1 MKKKSLKFIAG
12 VLSLAS
18 FAIFSFAQ
26 TPKNLPYWNDLSVI
40 SINKEYPRTAFM
52 SYDSPKDA
60 MTLKYENS
68 KYYYLLNGTWKF
80 YFTNDQRQLPPNITD
95 ANTDISGWHDIKVP
109 GNWELQGFGEAY
121 YVNQPYEWDTYKPT
135 PPFIPEENPVG
146 VYRRD
151 FEIPADWT
159 SRDLFLHI
167 AAAKSGLYVYINGKE
182 VGYSENS
189 KDPAEF
195 KINDYIHA
203 GKNILT
209 LKIYRWSTGSWLEAQ
224 DFLRVSGIE
233 RDVFI
238 WSQPKTAVKDFRV
251 VSTLDDKYKD
261 GIFKLGIDIKNTNSV
276 SKNVSVKYQLFN
288 RTGKE
293 VAAET
298 KKLQITSNGV
308 ATANFEKIFPGVETW
323 TSEHPNLY
331 KLIMTVEENGKTAEV
346 VPFRVGFRR
355 IEIKNTDEML
365 NGKPMRL
372 FFVNGQPIKLK
383 GVNIHETS
391 EDGHYVTPE
400 RMRRNF
406 ELMKLHNINSVRLSH
421 YPQDRKFYEMCDEFG
436 LYVYDEA
443 NVESHGMR
451 YTIYQEDMRMGTLGH
466 EVGEPKTESALKG
479 TLGHNPDYL
488 ESHKSRWI
496 AMFERNK
503 NYPSVTI
510 WSLGNEAGN
519 GYNFYNGYVLIK
531 EMDKDLMARPVCYE
545 RALEDWNTDM
555 VVPQYPSA
563 GGIAY
568 YGKYGRRVNSANNR
582 PYIPSEYSH
591 AMGNSNG
598 NLYDQWVE
606 IYKYPNLQGGYIWE
620 WIDHAVK
627 WEKNGKTIW
636 AYGGDFGENQPS
648 DGNFVADGVIGPN
661 QDPHPAMAEVK
672 YAHQNVG
679 FKAGDLSKGEVIIK
693 NRFYFTNLSK
703 YRLKY
708 KILENGKIIREAALP
723 TLNVAPQDSTI
734 VTVPVNNLKAK
745 PGIEYFVNFE
755 VTTLQPAPLI
765 PVGYM
770 IAHDQFQLPIKAD
783 KKEYTNTSGPK
794 LEVSDSGNNLIV
806 SSSKVYFELNKQSGI
821 VSSYKVDGQEYF
833 SEGFG
838 IRPNF
843 WRAPNDNDYGN
854 LAPIRL
860 QIWKQT
866 GKNLKVANASAQ
878 AEGNTVVITVD
889 YSLLP
894 GNNYIVK
901 YKIYPSGVVHTGI
914 KFTPAYTEA
923 QKVEMEVNILTLEA
937 TQSVQGT
944 PEPPKKKVERL
955 EVPRIGVRFRLPAS
969 MNQVQY
975 LGRGPEENYIDRY
988 MSTLVGLYKTTADNM
1003 YYPYVRPQENGH
1015 HTDTRW
1021 LALQTTTGKGLLI
1034 TADNTIGFNAL
1045 RNSIEDF
1052 DSEEADAPYQFRNL
1066 TPFEKANKTVEYAR
1080 NRLPKHTHAA
1090 DITPRNFVE
1099 VCVDMKQY
1107 GVAGYDSWGA
1117 RQEPDCTI
1125 YADQEYSWGFTL
1137 IPISNNKEVE
1147 QKSILKY

>member
-1 MKKKSLKFIAG
+1 MNKLSVKLIAI
-12 VLSLAS
+12 LA
-18 FAIFSFAQ
+18 ILFSGLFSPA
-26 TPKNLPYWNDLSVI
+26 KADGELPYWNNINVVSV
-40 SINKEYPRTAFM
+40 NKEYPRTTFM
-52 SYDSPKDA
+52 SYDNPQDA

-80 YFTNDQRQLPPNITD
+80 YFSNDQRQLPKNITD
-95 ANTDISGWHDIKVP
+95 ANTDTSGWHNIKVP

-135 PPFIPEENPVG
+135 PPLIPEANPVG

-151 FEIPADWT
+151 FEIPADWMN
-159 SRDLFLHI
+159 RELFLHI

-195 KINDYIHA
+195 KINAYVKP

-251 VSTLDDKYKD
+251 VSNLNDTYKD
-261 GIFKLGIDIKNTNSV
+261 GIFKLGVDIKNTNATAKS
-276 SKNVSVKYQLFN
+276 VSVKYQLFN

-293 VAAET
+293 VATET
-298 KKLQITSNGV
+298 KNIQVPTNSF
-308 ATANFEKIFPGVETW
+308 ATANFERLFPGVDTW
-323 TSEHPNLY
+323 TSENPNLY
-331 KLIMTVEENGKTAEV
+331 KLLITVNEDGKTVEA
-346 VPFRVGFRR
+346 VPFHVGFRR
-355 IEIKNTDEML
+355 IEIKDTDRML
-365 NGKPMRL
+365 NGKPLRL

-391 EDGHYVTPE
+391 EDGHYVSPE

-451 YTIYQEDMRMGTLGH
+451 YTIYQEDMRMGTQGH

-519 GYNFYNGYVLIK
+519 GYNFYNGYVLLK
-531 EMDKDLMARPVCYE
+531 EMDKNLMARPVNYE
-545 RALEDWNTDM
+545 RALEEWNTDM
-555 VVPQYPSA
+555 IVPQYPSA

-568 YGKYGRRVNSANNR
+568 YGKRGRSVNSANNR
-582 PYIPSEYSH
+582 PYVPSEYSH

-636 AYGGDFGENQPS
+636 AYGGDYGENQPS
-648 DGNFVADGVIGPN
+648 DGNFVADGVISPN

-672 YAHQNVG
+672 YVHQNVG
-679 FKAGDLSKGEVIIK
+679 FEAGNLSKGEVIIK

-708 KILENGKIIREAALP
+708 KILENGKVIREANLSG
-723 TLNVAPQDSTI
+723 LNVAPQDSTLI
-734 VTVPVNNLKAK
+734 TIPVSNLKSK
-745 PGIEYFVNFE
+745 PGTEYFVNFE
-755 VTTLQPAPLI
+755 VTTLQPEPLI

-770 IAHDQFQLPIKAD
+770 IAYDQFELPVKAD

-794 LEVSDSGNNLIV
+794 LEVSNSANALIV
-806 SSSKVYFELNKQSGI
+806 NSSKVHFELNKQTGI
-821 VSSYKVDGQEYF
+821 VTSYKVDGQEYF
-833 SEGFG
+833 SDGFG

-854 LAPIRL
+854 NAPLRL
-860 QIWKQT
+860 QVWKQT
-866 GKNLKVANASAQ
+866 GKKLKVSKASAQ
-878 AEGNTVVITVD
+878 TEGNTVVMSID
-889 YSLLP
+889 YELLP
-894 GNNYIVK
+894 GNNYVVN
-901 YKIYPSGVVHTGI
+901 YKIYPSGVVHTSV
-914 KFTPAYTEA
+914 KFTPAYSEA
-923 QKVEMEVNILTLEA
+923 QKVEMNMLASEA
-937 TQSVQGT
+937 TQSAQAPATDKPRG
-944 PEPPKKKVERL
+944 KAERL
-955 EVPRIGVRFRLPAS
+955 EVPRIGVRFRLPVA
-969 MNQVQY
+969 MNRVQY
-975 LGRGPEENYIDRY
+975 FGRGPEENYIDRHKG
-988 MSTLVGLYKTTADNM
+988 TLVGLYKTTADDM

-1015 HTDTRW
+1015 HFETRW
-1021 LALQTTTGKGLLI
+1021 LALQTTNGKGLLI
-1034 TADNTIGFNAL
+1034 AADTTIGFNAL

-1125 YADQEYSWGFTL
+1125 YADREYNWGFTL
-1137 IPISNNKEVE
+1137 IPVSGSKEIE
-1147 QKSILKY
+1147 QKAILKY

>member
-1 MKKKSLKFIAG
+1 MAVSG
-12 VLSLAS
+12 
-18 FAIFSFAQ
+18 IFSSVRADE
-26 TPKNLPYWNDLSVI
+26 KRPYWNDLNVI
-40 SINKEYPRTAFM
+40 SVNKEYPRTTFM
-52 SYDSPKDA
+52 SYDNPGDA

-68 KYYYLLNGTWKF
+68 PYYYLLNGTWKF
-80 YFTNDQRQLPPNITD
+80 YFTEDQRQLPANITD
-95 ANTDISGWHDIKVP
+95 VDTDVSAWNDIRVP

-135 PPFIPEENPVG
+135 PPLLPEATPVG

-151 FEIPADWT
+151 IDIRADWMN
-159 SRDLFLHI
+159 RDIFLHI
-167 AAAKSGLYVYINGKE
+167 AAAKSGVYVYINGKE

-195 KINDYIHA
+195 KINPYIA
-203 GKNILT
+203 PGKNVLT

-224 DFLRVSGIE
+224 DFLRMSGIE

-238 WSQPKTAVKDFRV
+238 WSQPRTAVKDFRV
-251 VSTLDDKYKD
+251 VSTLDDLYRD
-261 GIFKLGIDIKNTNSV
+261 GIFKLGVDIKNTGSAE
-276 SKNVSVKYQLFN
+276 KNVAVKYQLLDGN
-288 RTGKE
+288 GRE

-298 KKLQITSNGV
+298 QSIRVKGDGV
-308 ATANFEKIFPGVETW
+308 ATANFEQYFPDVATW

-331 KLIMTVEENGKTAEV
+331 KLLMSVEENGRTVEV

-355 IEIKNTDEML
+355 IEIKNTDIIV
-365 NGKPMRL
+365 NNKPLRL
-372 FFVNGQPIKLK
+372 FYVNGQPIKLK
-383 GVNIHETS
+383 GVNIHETC
-391 EDGHYVTPE
+391 EDGHYISPE

-421 YPQDRKFYEMCDEFG
+421 YPQDRKFYEMCDEYG

-443 NVESHGMR
+443 NIESHGMR
-451 YTIYQEDMRMGTLGH
+451 YTIYQEDMRMGTVGH
-466 EVGEPKTESALKG
+466 QVGEPKTESDLKG
-479 TLGHNPDYL
+479 TLGHNPDYA

-519 GYNFYNGYVLIK
+519 GYNFYNGYVLLK
-531 EMDKDLMARPVCYE
+531 EMDKNLMARPVCYE

-563 GGIAY
+563 GGIRY
-568 YGKYGRRVNSANNR
+568 YGENGRRVNSASNR

-620 WIDHAVK
+620 WIDHAVLWQK
-627 WEKNGKTIW
+627 DGKTIW
-636 AYGGDFGENQPS
+636 AYGGDFGKDQPS

-661 QDPHPAMAEVK
+661 QEPHPAMAEVK
-672 YAHQNVG
+672 YVHQNVG
-679 FKAGDLSKGEVIIK
+679 FEARDLNKGEIMMK

-703 YRLKY
+703 YRFDY
-708 KILENGKIIREAALP
+708 EILENGKSLTKGRFMKI
-723 TLNVAPQDSTI
+723 NVAPQDSTLLTI
-734 VTVPVNNLKAK
+734 PVSKLKAK
-745 PGIEYFVNFE
+745 PGVEYFVNLT
-755 VTTLQPAPLI
+755 VSTIQPEPLVPAGHI
-765 PVGYM
+765 
-770 IAHDQFQLPIKAD
+770 IAHDQFKLPIEAEKKA
-783 KKEYTNTSGPK
+783 YTNTSGPK
-794 LEVSDSGNNLIV
+794 LSIADSGTLLTV
-806 SSSKVYFELNKQSGI
+806 SSSKLHFELNKQSGI
-821 VSSYKVDGQEYF
+821 VTSYKVDGQEYF
-833 SEGFG
+833 AEGFG

-854 LAPIRL
+854 LAPMRL
-860 QIWKQT
+860 QMWKQA
-866 GKNLKVANASAQ
+866 GKELKVNKASATM
-878 AEGNTVVITVD
+878 EGNTVLMTVD
-889 YSLLP
+889 YALVQ
-894 GNNYIVK
+894 GNNYIVN
-901 YKIYPSGVVHTGI
+901 YKIYPSGIVHASV

-937 TQSVQGT
+937 TQSVQGA
-944 PEPPKKKVERL
+944 PQPKKKVDRL
-955 EVPRIGVRFRLPAS
+955 EVPRIGVRFRLPAN

-988 MSTLVGLYKTTADNM
+988 MSTHVGLFKTTADDM

-1021 LALQTTTGKGLLI
+1021 LALQTTSGKGLLI
-1034 TADNTIGFNAL
+1034 AADNTIGFNAL
-1045 RNSIEDF
+1045 RNSVEDF
-1052 DSEEADAPYQFRNL
+1052 DCEEATDAPYQFRNL
-1066 TPFEKANKTVEYAR
+1066 TPFEKANKTTEYAR

-1090 DITPRNFVE
+1090 DISPRNFVE
-1099 VCVDMKQY
+1099 VCIDMKQY

-1125 YADQEYSWGFTL
+1125 YADQEYNWGFTL
-1137 IPISNNKEVE
+1137 IPVNSKKEVE
-1147 QKSILKY
+1147 QKAILRY